1 MSRGLASRHLMT
13 DFSSNHFQKSRA
25 NPMLIKNNFSKP
37 LLGKGD
43 SMLSMRIL
51 LCMAGTAAL
60 AMYADSLKSFDNEV

>member
-1 MSRGLASRHLMT
+1 
-13 DFSSNHFQKSRA
+13 
-25 NPMLIKNNFSKP
+25 MLIKNNLSKP